1 MQKTWPGWAQA
12 VFLKNHLFNLVNIT
26 VLTCSPSFPS
36 LPLKPGGPC
45 CPWKISYVVV
55 LKPALNTLK
64 GIKTS
69 LLYTFIAFGAF
80 FVCIY
85 HYITLH
91 RLHEKCIQEALHDHM
106 TAATLKGRNN
116 SMLLHENR
124 YKSQGETGYHYSAFQ
139 HGCKASIHVLTSSPG
154 GPEAPGAPGSPWSP
168 YYTMNTNVTPILW
181 CYKIETHVNPIINL
195 NCPDPGWESCQLDTG
210 NTVHLIS
217 NFLLV
222 KTYLCTI
229 ASLFLLKQLD
239 YSLSIS
245 IKWYLFLFSINFE
258 LVV

>member
-69 LLYTFIAFGAF
+69 LLYTF
-80 FVCIY
+80 
-85 HYITLH
+85 
-91 RLHEKCIQEALHDHM
+91 
-106 TAATLKGRNN
+106 RNN